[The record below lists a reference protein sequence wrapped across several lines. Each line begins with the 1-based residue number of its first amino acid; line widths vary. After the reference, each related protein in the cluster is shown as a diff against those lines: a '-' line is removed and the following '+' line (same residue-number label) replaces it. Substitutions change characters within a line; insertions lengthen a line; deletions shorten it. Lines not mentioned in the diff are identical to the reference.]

1 MNVLIIAPHI
11 PRKPLSGG
19 SVGIYHF
26 AKRWSLTHRV
36 TIVAPVFSSI
46 DNDFIAS
53 SAEDMGVE
61 ICPVPVQTESNTARI
76 INHLL
81 RVAPGKPFVLYYPE
95 ITALLHKLIESRRFD
110 VVDIEGTGFG
120 GTLYLQAFHKLSPST
135 RVILTFYDVM
145 WNWWKREFFKSGN
158 PLSFIR
164 WLTYRFYETRFVRQ
178 ADCCV
183 FMSHDDRDILERI
196 VKPKKALVV
205 PHGIETGHFAQ
216 TLVPK
221 TKEVLFVGSFHH
233 KPNMHA
239 ARWLLNDIWP
249 RLKEQEADAGMTL
262 VGLDPPPELCKMAQS
277 AGVSVAGNVYDIKP
291 YYERSEV
298 VVVPVQIGGG
308 IRIKIL
314 EAGAAR
320 RPVVTTRIG
329 AEGLPIVPG
338 THSIVADS
346 AEDIVAGI
354 RQLFHDHLLAQQL
367 ATNLHDLV
375 KREFD
380 WDNLAKQ
387 KESAF
392 FPD

>member
-1 MNVLIIAPHI
+1 
-11 PRKPLSGG
+11 
-19 SVGIYHF
+19 
-26 AKRWSLTHRV
+26 
-36 TIVAPVFSSI
+36 
-46 DNDFIAS
+46 
-53 SAEDMGVE
+53 
-61 ICPVPVQTESNTARI
+61 
-76 INHLL
+76 
-81 RVAPGKPFVLYYPE
+81 
-95 ITALLHKLIESRRFD
+95 
-110 VVDIEGTGFG
+110 
-120 GTLYLQAFHKLSPST
+120 
-135 RVILTFYDVM
+135 
-145 WNWWKREFFKSGN
+145 
-158 PLSFIR
+158 
-164 WLTYRFYETRFVRQ
+164 
-178 ADCCV
+178 
-183 FMSHDDRDILERI
+183 
-196 VKPKKALVV
+196 
-205 PHGIETGHFAQ
+205 
-216 TLVPK
+216 
-221 TKEVLFVGSFHH
+221 
-233 KPNMHA
+233 
-239 ARWLLNDIWP
+239 
-249 RLKEQEADAGMTL
+249 LKEQEADAGMTL